1 LFTPTLKGVKSKCY
15 DWALVSDEYLLRRQV
30 FFHPLGPGEEKNKE
44 KNKEKQSILFTPT
57 LKGAKSKCY
66 DCEFV

>member
-1 LFTPTLKGVKSKCY
+1 LFTPTLKGAKSKCY

-30 FFHPLGPGEEKNKE
+30 FFRPLGLGEEKNKE
-44 KNKEKQSILFTPT
+44 KPSILFTPT
-57 LKGAKSKCY
+57 LKGAKSKCN